1 MIVGIV
7 ITVLSMIVICGGM
20 HRIAKV
26 TEWIV
31 PIMAGI
37 YIIIAIGIMIY
48 NIKALPDA
56 FALIFRSAFDYKAAF
71 GGGMGAAVL
80 TGFKRGLFSNEA
92 GEGSVPNAAAS
103 AETKHPVTQGLVQ
116 AFGVYVDTL
125 FICSASA
132 FIVLLSGDY
141 ASAGITGIEL
151 IQWDFAQYFGPN
163 ASVAISIL
171 VLLFAFSSI
180 IGNYYYG
187 EINIMHL
194 TNKKWPLYLF
204 RVLIAVMILFGA
216 EAELPLVWNLADL
229 FMAFMVLTN
238 VTALLILFP
247 QVKAALTDYEEQLRK
262 GIKSPIFNKKCLPK
276 QKGIFWWND

>member
-1 MIVGIV
+1 
-7 ITVLSMIVICGGM
+7 
-20 HRIAKV
+20 
-26 TEWIV
+26 
-31 PIMAGI
+31 
-37 YIIIAIGIMIY
+37 
-48 NIKALPDA
+48 
-56 FALIFRSAFDYKAAF
+56 
-71 GGGMGAAVL
+71 MGAAVL

-151 IQWDFAQYFGPN
+151 IQWDFTQYFGPN

-171 VLLFAFSSI
+171 ILLFAFSSI